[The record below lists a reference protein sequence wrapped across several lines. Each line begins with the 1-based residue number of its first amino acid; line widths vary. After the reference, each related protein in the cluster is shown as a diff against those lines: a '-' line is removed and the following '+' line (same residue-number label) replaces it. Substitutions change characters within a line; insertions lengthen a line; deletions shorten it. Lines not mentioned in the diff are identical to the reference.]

1 MKRTRTFITS
11 LYRLYEH
18 SGFAMAG
25 AVAFS
30 FVVSLF
36 PFCIFVGALSG
47 IFGGRELANVA
58 VTQLF
63 QILPPTVAS
72 ALAPEVESVMG
83 SSRIDLLTVGGFI
96 ALFFATTAVET
107 LRTALNG
114 AYRVQETQ
122 PYVISLLKSMAVV
135 ILSAIS
141 MLLITWIILVGPGF
155 AAKFEPSWF
164 KSLLDSNWLALF
176 SRYGVAAAVIA
187 TLLFV
192 FHLGLAAG
200 RRSVR
205 DVWPGIA
212 LSTVMWLAVAGLY
225 TFYLEYSNYA
235 RFYAGLS
242 QLMIALIF
250 FQFTAI
256 IVILGAEINRGIME
270 FDRVKNNK
278 TTKPEPVTT

>member
-1 MKRTRTFITS
+1 MNRTRTFLKS

-30 FVVSLF
+30 FVISLF

-47 IFGGRELANVA
+47 IFGGRELATVA

-63 QILPPTVAS
+63 QILPQTVAS

-83 SSRIDLLTVGGFI
+83 SSRIDLLTAGGFI

-114 AYRVQETQ
+114 AYRVHETQ
-122 PYVISLLKSMAVV
+122 PYVVSLFKSMLVV
-135 ILSAIS
+135 CLSAVS
-141 MLLITWIILVGPGF
+141 MLVITWIILVGPGF
-155 AAKFEPSWF
+155 AARFEPSWLKTF
-164 KSLLDSNWLALF
+164 LDSSWTALF
-176 SRYGVAAAVIA
+176 TRYGTAAAVI
-187 TLLFV
+187 TILLFV

-200 RRSVR
+200 RRRVK

-212 LSTVMWLAVAGLY
+212 ISTVLWLAVAGLY
-225 TFYLEYSNYA
+225 SFYLEYSNYA
-235 RFYAGLS
+235 KFYAGLS

-256 IVILGAEINRGIME
+256 IVILGAEINRGILE
-270 FDRVKNNK
+270 FNTVSNNKNNDD
-278 TTKPEPVTT
+278 TDAE

>member
-1 MKRTRTFITS
+1 
-11 LYRLYEH
+11 
-18 SGFAMAG
+18 MAG

-30 FVVSLF
+30 FVISLF
-36 PFCIFVGALSG
+36 PFCIFLGALSG
-47 IFGGRELANVA
+47 IFGGRELASAA

-63 QILPPTVAS
+63 QTLPPTVAS

-83 SSRIDLLTVGGFI
+83 SSRIDLLTAGGFI

-114 AYRVQETQ
+114 AYRVYETQ
-122 PYVISLLKSMAVV
+122 PYIVSLLKSMVV
-135 ILSAIS
+135 VCISAIS
-141 MLLITWIILVGPGF
+141 MLLTTWIIVVGPGL
-155 AAKFEPSWF
+155 AAKFELSWLKPF
-164 KSLLDSNWLALF
+164 LDSSWTALF
-176 SRYGVAAAVIA
+176 TRYGTAAAVIA

-192 FHLGLAAG
+192 FHLVLAAG
-200 RRSVR
+200 HRRIK

-212 LSTVMWLAVAGLY
+212 ISTLLWLAVAGLY
-225 TFYLEYSNYA
+225 SFYLEYSNYA
-235 RFYAGLS
+235 KFYAGLS

-270 FDRVKNNK
+270 FDRVVNGKK
-278 TTKPEPVTT
+278 DDSVT

>member
-1 MKRTRTFITS
+1 
-11 LYRLYEH
+11 
-18 SGFAMAG
+18 MAG

-47 IFGGRELANVA
+47 IFGGRELASLA

-122 PYVISLLKSMAVV
+122 PYVVSLLKSMAVV
-135 ILSAIS
+135 CLSAVA
-141 MLLITWIILVGPGF
+141 MLLIAWIILVGPEF
-155 AAKFEPSWF
+155 AAKFEPSWL
-164 KSLLDSNWLALF
+164 KSLLESSWIGLLTRYALAAF
-176 SRYGVAAAVIA
+176 VIA

-192 FHLGLAAG
+192 FHLSLAAG
-200 RRSVR
+200 TRSIK

-212 LSTVMWLAVAGLY
+212 VSTVLWLAVAALY
-225 TFYLEYSNYA
+225 TYYLEYSNYA

-270 FDRVKNNK
+270 YDGVANRMSSKK
-278 TTKPEPVTT
+278 KS